1 MSPLL
6 TWLLMLSTA
15 IVSVIMLAAAFR
27 IVRGPD
33 DATRAVVAD
42 LTYFCALALFVLFVI
57 RAGSEVAM
65 DVVLLGSLIGILST
79 VALARLLS
87 RGRR

>member
-6 TWLLMLSTA
+6 TVLLAVSTV
-15 IVSVIMLAAAFR
+15 IVSVSMLVAAVR
-27 IVRGPD
+27 VLRGPD

-57 RAGSEVAM
+57 RVGSRVAM
-65 DVVLLGSLIGILST
+65 DVVMLGSLIGILST